1 MVDFPYRCFHPK
13 GLEGLMVVGRCGSVD
28 HILNSGGPRKMG
40 TVFQMGEVAGTA
52 AAMSVKEKT
61 TPRRLS
67 VKELQAELTKKG
79 LKTNQGAFSP
89 EELKRVG

>member
-1 MVDFPYRCFHPK
+1 MP
-13 GLEGLMVVGRCGSVD
+13 
-28 HILNSGGPRKMG
+28 
-40 TVFQMGEVAGTA
+40 TVFQMGEVAGIA